1 MKSAIQV
8 ALNNISK
15 PKLGIEIT
23 SYMQNVLRFRGL
35 LQPQIETIFKQF
47 RKEINQLNDNEKYDL
62 ADSLMKEQF
71 GEDKRFGLMVA
82 EKIRFDYTKI
92 KKTEE
97 WFLEGFIKDWG
108 TSDIYCSRVL
118 KNFVQDKQNAK
129 LMIEWSK
136 SNNLWMRRSSCV
148 GFIFLVNKN
157 KCDLNMLFDICQE
170 NIIHQERFN
179 QLGTGWL
186 LRELSQVDLKQV
198 IQFIER
204 NLQYF
209 SSEGL
214 RYAYEKMKECEQDYL
229 RELLKQYKKQ
239 KKGLKENI

>member
-1 MKSAIQV
+1 MKLAIQT

-15 PKLGIEIT
+15 PQVGNEIT
-23 SYMQNVLRFRGL
+23 SYMQNVLQFRGL
-35 LQPQIETIFKQF
+35 LQPQIESIYKQF
-47 RKEINQLNDNEKYDL
+47 RKEISLLNDNEKYDL
-62 ADSLMKEQF
+62 AESLMKEQF

-82 EKIRFDYTKI
+82 EKIQFDLSRI
-92 KKTEE
+92 KQTEQ
-97 WFLEGFIKDWG
+97 WFLQGFIQDWG

-118 KNFVQDKQNAK
+118 KHFVQDKQNAK

-136 SNNLWMRRSSCV
+136 CNNLWMRRSSCV

-186 LRELSQVDLKQV
+186 LRELSQVDLNQV
-198 IQFIER
+198 IQFIEK

-209 SSEGL
+209 SCEGL
-214 RYAYEKMKECEQDYL
+214 RYAYEKMDQPQKDYL
-229 RELLKQYKKQ
+229 RELLKKYKKQ
-239 KKGLKENI
+239 QRTIQKL